1 MEKSI
6 AVVSFSKA
14 NAQLH
19 KTIAETVIGEITH
32 HYISLSGV
40 RNVSS
45 VELASKVQEF
55 QTLILTK
62 QIYNKYGEKY
72 KHRFILTLCFF
83 IILYSRSALFS
94 WTRMRET

>member
-19 KTIAETVIGEITH
+19 ENIAETVIGETAH

-40 RNVSS
+40 RNVFS
-45 VELASKVQEF
+45 VALASKVQ
-55 QTLILTK
+55 
-62 QIYNKYGEKY
+62 
-72 KHRFILTLCFF
+72 
-83 IILYSRSALFS
+83 
-94 WTRMRET
+94 

>member
-19 KTIAETVIGEITH
+19 KNIVETVTGEITH
-32 HYISLSGV
+32 HYLSLSGV

-45 VELASKVQEF
+45 IEL
-55 QTLILTK
+55 TLQVLNFT
-62 QIYNKYGEKY
+62 
-72 KHRFILTLCFF
+72 HRF
-83 IILYSRSALFS
+83 
-94 WTRMRET
+94 

>member
-19 KTIAETVIGEITH
+19 KTIAKTVIGEITH

-55 QTLILTK
+55 
-62 QIYNKYGEKY
+62 
-72 KHRFILTLCFF
+72 
-83 IILYSRSALFS
+83 
-94 WTRMRET
+94 